1 MFASLR
7 NSSNKKRDRSS
18 RPTSRESKSS
28 RKHAR
33 RHPRTDSLSGVLS
46 SLSLADACERA
57 ELAKC
62 AHFKRNLGKLLK
74 AHGHSWKKVPMFFF
88 VDEWVA
94 DDGKLVAKNR
104 LKAATEA
111 RHRFGIAN

>member
-1 MFASLR
+1 MSSDWAR
-7 NSSNKKRDRSS
+7 NSSVWDH
-18 RPTSRESKSS
+18 E
-28 RKHAR
+28 
-33 RHPRTDSLSGVLS
+33 
-46 SLSLADACERA
+46 CEQR

-62 AHFKRNLGKLLK
+62 AHFRRNLGKLLK

-104 LKAATEA
+104 LKAANAA
-111 RHRFGIAN
+111 RRKFGIAN